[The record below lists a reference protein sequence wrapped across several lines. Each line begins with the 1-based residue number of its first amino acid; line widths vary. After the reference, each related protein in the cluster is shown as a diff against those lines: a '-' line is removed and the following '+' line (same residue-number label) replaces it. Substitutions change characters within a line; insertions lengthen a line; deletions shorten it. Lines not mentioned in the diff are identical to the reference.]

1 MARETILFRARFV
14 CFSEMKC
21 IVFQNEGLFS
31 TVLLAFV
38 CTRSLDYA
46 EIQKYAL
53 AGRSVFAEFV
63 KWKGDKCCLFDKGS
77 ACGELVSSG
86 GLPVS
91 A

>member
-1 MARETILFRARFV
+1 
-14 CFSEMKC
+14 MKC

-63 KWKGDKCCLFDKGS
+63 KWKGDKCCLFDRVVRAGS
-77 ACGELVSSG
+77 RFPRAVFRC
-86 GLPVS
+86 LPGVR
-91 A
+91 